1 MKLRIK
7 YTTPLVP
14 LLKTGGEFFGKIF
27 LILVFTIFLTYCK
40 KDDITKNVTFHGNV
54 RNDCTGYGFAGVKVE
69 LITYKLEKKVF
80 ALTSTEKRN
89 IISTTTDANG
99 NYSFSGVEIHS
110 SSKYTYGINIPSYY
124 NDSTELVG
132 ISWEIHKDNLSLF
145 QQFGITATFN
155 RCYIYLP
162 ANTYIVSPDT
172 FTVTL
177 EQKAIKRYEPGLNCK
192 LTLPYN
198 LFFPDNGIVMPDVQ
212 YFYCCGDYVMGW
224 WHITLDKTKR
234 GVHSV
239 IEDSIYLD
247 QGATKSYTLQW

>member
-1 MKLRIK
+1 MKLKIIP
-7 YTTPLVP
+7 TTPLIP
-14 LLKTGGEFFGKIF
+14 LLKKGGELWGKIF

-80 ALTSTEKRN
+80 SLTSTEKRSV
-89 IISTTTDANG
+89 ISTTTDANG
-99 NYSFSGVEIHS
+99 NYSFSGIEIHS
-110 SSKYTYGINIPSYY
+110 SSNYAYVVNIPSYY

-132 ISWEIHKDNLSLF
+132 ISWEINKDNLSLF
-145 QQFGITATFN
+145 QQFGITAKFKL
-155 RCYIYLP
+155 CYLRLP
-162 ANTYIVSPDT
+162 LNIHIVSPDT
-172 FTVTL
+172 FTVFL
-177 EQKAIKRYEPGLNCK
+177 EQKTLHRYEPEKNYK
-192 LTLPYN
+192 FSIPSS
-198 LFFPDNGIVMPDVQ
+198 LFFPRNDIIIPDFQ
-212 YFYCCGDYVMGW
+212 YYSYWGNSSMGW
-224 WHITLDKTKR
+224 WHITLDKTKG